1 MARKF
6 NTVKINKRGGL
17 VPAGDLLFIAR
28 AAREAGADAIRFG
41 NRQQLLLKIPVER
54 TVAFCDQLKQQ
65 ELFAELNADIQ
76 PNIVS
81 SFAAE
86 NVFHQSAWLRE
97 GDYRDIL
104 DAFTFRPS
112 LKVNLV
118 DKDQCFV
125 PFYTGHLNF
134 ITSSLPNY
142 WHLGVRMPRSNDITH
157 WPGLIYSYDIPAFC
171 AVMEELMAAVPEKI
185 TYSMDVLV
193 KGLNERRKFITQPV
207 SEELQLPGFRLPYYE
222 GFNQFGQQTWLGI
235 YRRNE
240 LFSLS
245 FIEDLS
251 QLSAQCCITPWKS
264 LIIKN
269 IDPAQRRDWDYVLNR
284 HRINVRH
291 ASNELNWVVED
302 GSEEGLILKRML
314 VSHFDRED
322 LRTYGLCFAIKL
334 KPGSGLRGSVVIRKL
349 EGKITRVAMEKFDI
363 LYTKDFNPN
372 TRELVLFRSAVKRE
386 DLGTYLASLCKYY
399 YESLQ
404 DHGAVNHKVYRE
416 ETQNIQVATHTPEP
430 LLHQCRFCKTIYDPA
445 FGDLSQGI
453 EKGTAFDSLPDAY
466 VCSTCESPKAD
477 FESIVLQPEF
487 QK

>member
-28 AAREAGADAIRFG
+28 AARDAGADAIRFG
-41 NRQQLLLKIPVER
+41 NRQQLFLKIPVEQ
-54 TVAFCDQLKQQ
+54 TPAFCDRLQQQ
-65 ELFAELNADIQ
+65 ELFAEVNADVH

-104 DAFTFRPS
+104 DAFTFRPK

-142 WHLGVRMPRSNDITH
+142 WYLGVRMPRSNEVEH

-171 AVMEELMAAVPEKI
+171 AAMEELMGTLPEKNPYPMEI
-185 TYSMDVLV
+185 LV
-193 KGLNERRKFITQPV
+193 KGLNEKRKFITQ
-207 SEELQLPGFRLPYYE
+207 QLPEDLMLPDFRLPYYE

-240 LFSLS
+240 IFPLS
-245 FIEDLS
+245 FIEDLA

-269 IDPAQRRDWDYVLNR
+269 IDPAQRREWDAILNR

-302 GSEEGLILKRML
+302 GSEEGLVLKRML
-314 VSHFDRED
+314 VNHFDRED

-349 EGKITRVAMEKFDI
+349 EGRVTRVTMERFDI

-372 TRELVLFRSAVKRE
+372 TRELVRYRSAVKR
-386 DLGTYLASLCKYY
+386 DDIGTYLASLCKYY
-399 YESLQ
+399 YELLQ
-404 DHGAVNHKVYRE
+404 DHASANHKVYRE
-416 ETQNIQVATHTPEP
+416 ESQNAQAVEQTVQ

-445 FGDLSQGI
+445 FGDLSQDI
-453 EKGTAFDSLPDAY
+453 EKGTAFHSLPDTYA
-466 VCSTCESPKAD
+466 CSTCESPKTD
-477 FESIVLQPEF
+477 FETVNLQL
-487 QK
+487 QIQS